1 MALAKWIAASGDENA
16 ILYFCRQTR
25 GKVGKHALLDE
36 NYALNTK
43 KLFTRPDFEFLTV
56 KLQLKITDPNTGH
69 ENEAKLFSFVEVSFE
84 SKYLSKSA
92 YYK

>member
-1 MALAKWIAASGDENA
+1 M
-16 ILYFCRQTR
+16 
-25 GKVGKHALLDE
+25 
-36 NYALNTK
+36 LNRK

-56 KLQLKITDPNTGH
+56 KLHLKTTDPNIGH
-69 ENEAKLFSFVEVSFE
+69 ENEAKLISFVEVGFE